1 MTDRTGTGGQDLGGV
16 PITRAEGLAWQRQAA
31 ALLGKMLERA
41 AAEGLPPIAWTVRTD
56 AALAAHCH
64 AAGRDERRQEFTAW
78 RDAISRWAGQAAD
91 DERHTDSLGTVR
103 LWAQWERY
111 ERVHVIIAAEIHAED
126 EL

>member
-1 MTDRTGTGGQDLGGV
+1 MTDRTGAGGQDLGGV
-16 PITRAEGLAWQRQAA
+16 PSSRAERLAWQRQAA

-41 AAEGLPPIAWTVRTD
+41 AAEGLPPIAWTVRESAT
-56 AALAAHCH
+56 LAGHCR

-78 RDAISRWAGQAAD
+78 RDAMSRWAGQTAD

-111 ERVHVIIAAEIHAED
+111 ERVHVTIAAEIHAED